1 MMRCCIHG
9 TEYVYSPV
17 MEPTHPLK
25 AAREAASLDQDGLA
39 TISGVSQATISR
51 IERGQV
57 PGTAVALR
65 LSRALGLSVEAL
77 FGHTTD
83 DADASKETDATRA
96 A

>member
-1 MMRCCIHG
+1 
-9 TEYVYSPV
+9 

-25 AAREAASLDQDGLA
+25 AAREAAKLDQDGLA
-39 TISGVSQATISR
+39 ERSGVSQATISR

-65 LSRALGLSVEAL
+65 LSRALNVSVEDL
-77 FGHTTD
+77 FGHAVD
-83 DADASKETDATRA
+83 DSDDASKEVTDATRA